1 MLLNFFFIGEIDDC
15 CIFSYEVICFLLLIN
30 SKRIQNVRQLLII
43 YTKKKIA
50 SRETKKQNKA
60 VHYTSYKARRYVKP
74 PSWGLCRHG
83 VERSER
89 GAQSSAPSWEPDP
102 WHVTVVTC
110 LCLGA
115 VLHVQHHNVWLFQG
129 DVAVYSAR
137 LTCELCMPCSL
148 RSSNEVLIGQF
159 LVILLLVISDVFQ
172 YVPCSCFLLL
182 CTWPKTNVLIV
193 ALSTAVSLIW

>member
-1 MLLNFFFIGEIDDC
+1 MSSCVWINLENQYVAKLFFIGEIDDC

-43 YTKKKIA
+43 YTKKKLLPGKQKNK
-50 SRETKKQNKA
+50 TK
-60 VHYTSYKARRYVKP
+60 

-148 RSSNEVLIGQF
+148 RSSNELLIGQF
-159 LVILLLVISDVFQ
+159 LAILSLVISDVFQ
-172 YVPCSCFLLL
+172 FVPFFLLSL
-182 CTWPKTNVLIV
+182 AP
-193 ALSTAVSLIW
+193 ALDQKLMFW